1 MASNVK
7 QSKKK
12 IQSKNSRLPII
23 AAACSSLL
31 AVILNKGLFFTD
43 IRGFY
48 EMHFSDGLHVWPF
61 SFHELTGYPTLL
73 HPIEYPAITGFIMWF
88 LTFFVTPNRNA
99 VFQYF
104 WLTATL
110 NALLFTV
117 TTHILLK
124 LNVRKLLAFCFALS
138 PAVLYS
144 LNRNWDIWAVVTMVW
159 AIHLFEKRKSEL
171 SAVVLA
177 ISIATKFFPLVL
189 LLPIAIQCFK
199 QKESKR
205 FFKYLGITV
214 ATWVVVNLPFAL
226 INFRGWSYFYE
237 FNYKRGLGSA
247 SIYEIVGKIGSSHTF
262 TNFSFYA
269 LNVLIFGIVTAYF
282 FHSKSYVPLSEA
294 AFFTMF
300 AFILF
305 NKQYSMQY
313 IIWLTA
319 LAVLALSRLNRK
331 HQRTAII
338 HFIIWQF
345 FELLFQYTYF
355 QNILTNTYAASN
367 TPASPAISDQV
378 YGVIGGIRYLVAVGF
393 FAILGYF
400 LFFEKRQ
407 SSALSYD

>member
-1 MASNVK
+1 MASKAK

-12 IQSKNSRLPII
+12 IQGKNSQLPII
-23 AAACSSLL
+23 AAASASLL

-61 SFHELTGYPTLL
+61 SFHELTGNPTLL
-73 HPIEYPAITGFIMWF
+73 YPIEYPALTGFIMWL
-88 LTFFVTPNRNA
+88 LTFFVTPNSNA
-99 VFQYF
+99 LFQYF

-117 TTHILLK
+117 TTYLLLK
-124 LNVRKLLAFCFALS
+124 LNVRKTLAFCFALS

-159 AIHLFEKRKSEL
+159 AIYLFEKSKSTL

-189 LLPIAIQCFK
+189 LLPIAIQCFRE
-199 QKESKR
+199 KENKK
-205 FFKYLGITV
+205 FFKYLGITFS
-214 ATWVVVNLPFAL
+214 TWVAINLPFAL

-247 SIYEIVGKIGSSHTF
+247 SFYEIFGKLGSSHTF
-262 TNFSFYA
+262 TNVGFYT
-269 LNVLIFGIVTAYF
+269 LNVLIFGIVTTYF
-282 FHSKSYVPLSEA
+282 FLSKSHVPLSEA

-319 LAVLALSRLNRK
+319 LAVLALSKLKDK
-331 HQRTAII
+331 HQRTAIVS
-338 HFIIWQF
+338 FIIWQF
-345 FELLFQYTYF
+345 FDLLFQYTYF
-355 QNILTNTYAASN
+355 QNILTNTYATSN
-367 TPASPAISDQV
+367 TPASPAISDQT
-378 YGVIGGIRYLVAVGF
+378 YGVIGGIRYSVAVGF
-393 FAILGYF
+393 FSILGYF
-400 LFFEKRQ
+400 LFSEKKD
-407 SSALSYD
+407 LPH